1 MDSSQDGDDD
11 EEILQENLPE
21 QSIRQEYK
29 AIEMMGEVEKDKN
42 EDIK

>member
-11 EEILQENLPE
+11 EEILRENLPE
-21 QSIRQEYK
+21 QSIRQEYQ